1 MAATAAAAT
10 AVAAAAPRSSRC
22 LEEAS
27 VPTVGGHWG
36 AEAAATAAMPL
47 LAGRGAAAPAVAA
60 RLQRRRR
67 SLRRPSS
74 AALLL
79 PRRCPTAFFMASA
92 TKQPEEEETRAQPDQ
107 GGNIQLARLVA
118 DPVECST
125 PTPKPWATSSAAA
138 VALSALALLPSSA
151 ALASEASRPLTEGL
165 WLSTA
170 AATGSLFLLGD
181 LDPGSAKVISSLL
194 GPIIAGLNFLF
205 IVRIVMSWYPSLPVN
220 KLPYSVA
227 YVPTEPVLGPT
238 RRLIPPVGGV
248 DVSPVIWV
256 ALMSFVNEVLLGP
269 QGLLVLLSQQQR

>member
-1 MAATAAAAT
+1 MAAAAV
-10 AVAAAAPRSSRC
+10 AVAVVAPSCC

-27 VPTVGGHWG
+27 VPTAGGRCG
-36 AEAAATAAMPL
+36 AEAGATTAMPL

-60 RLQRRRR
+60 RLQRGRWP
-67 SLRRPSS
+67 LRRPST
-74 AALLL
+74 AALPL
-79 PRRCPTAFFMASA
+79 PRRCPTAFCTASA
-92 TKQPEEEETRAQPDQ
+92 MEQSEEEQFRAQPDQ
-107 GGNIQLARLVA
+107 GANIQLAQLVA
-118 DPVECST
+118 NSVECST
-125 PTPKPWATSSAAA
+125 PPPKPCTTRGAAA

-151 ALASEASRPLTEGL
+151 ALAGEASRTLTEGL
-165 WLSTA
+165 WLSTV

-181 LDPGSAKVISSLL
+181 LDPGSAKLIASIL
-194 GPIIAGLNFLF
+194 GPIISGLNFLF

-238 RRLIPPVGGV
+238 RRLIPPIGGV

-256 ALMSFVNEVLLGP
+256 ALMSFINEVLLGP

>member
-1 MAATAAAAT
+1 MAATAAAA
-10 AVAAAAPRSSRC
+10 AVAAAAPTTCRC

-27 VPTVGGHWG
+27 VPTAGGRCG

-67 SLRRPSS
+67 PLRWPST
-74 AALLL
+74 AALPL
-79 PRRCPTAFFMASA
+79 PRRFPTAFCMASA
-92 TKQPEEEETRAQPDQ
+92 TEKPEDEKTRAQPGQ
-107 GGNIQLARLVA
+107 GGNVQLAQLVA

-125 PTPKPWATSSAAA
+125 RSPKPWATGGAAA
-138 VALSALALLPSSA
+138 VALSALTLLPSSA
-151 ALASEASRPLTEGL
+151 ALAGEASRPLTEGL

-181 LDPGSAKVISSLL
+181 LDPGSAKVISSIL
-194 GPIIAGLNFLF
+194 GPFIAGLNFLF